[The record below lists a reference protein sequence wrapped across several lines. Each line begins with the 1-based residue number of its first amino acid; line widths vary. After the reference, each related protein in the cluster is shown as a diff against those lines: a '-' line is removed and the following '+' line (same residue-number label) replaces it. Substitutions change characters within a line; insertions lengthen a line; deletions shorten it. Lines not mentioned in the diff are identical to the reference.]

1 LEPRGDIDPVAH
13 EVAVAFLHHVAEVDA
28 ESKLDARNAEVAP
41 DKRAPGVR
49 RLLELDDVLYRRDRR
64 HLFLRDQLGGPDGS
78 GDLEDDPARV
88 CRPLSSGDS
97 SVEAP
102 EVRVTTTGALPMKT
116 LNLAHVSRVV
126 RALLIEADRDIL
138 IEDGPRRDLVSI
150 PFDAAAAEDGL
161 LPVFLVAAEAIWR
174 DVTGRGFELG
184 LKRDLGALMSWRI
197 EAIRAEAFSCVLL
210 SIMEALAAVARPDG
224 VMVLDLARVFDEA
237 TARTEARKAI
247 A

>member
-1 LEPRGDIDPVAH
+1 MSMNGM
-13 EVAVAFLHHVAEVDA
+13 
-28 ESKLDARNAEVAP
+28 AP
-41 DKRAPGVR
+41 
-49 RLLELDDVLYRRDRR
+49 L
-64 HLFLRDQLGGPDGS
+64 
-78 GDLEDDPARV
+78 
-88 CRPLSSGDS
+88 
-97 SVEAP
+97 
-102 EVRVTTTGALPMKT
+102 KT
-116 LNLAHVSRVV
+116 LDPRHVSRVV

-161 LPVFLVAAEAIWR
+161 LPLFLVAGEAIWR
-174 DVTGRGFELG
+174 DATGRGFELK
-184 LKRDLGALMSWRI
+184 LKRDLGALMSWRV

-210 SIMEALAAVARPDG
+210 SVMEAIAAVAGAHG